1 MLNSTPFPS
10 DLVPLFQNESSSKN
24 EFYLNENKL
33 AAGGIHFH
41 MNNSVSPKTTRFDIE
56 ATPER
61 KNWLEEIRLTV
72 SKHNIFDS

>member
-41 MNNSVSPKTTRFDIE
+41 MNAGFRTKRFDAE
-56 ATPER
+56 AKRSLEMAFR
-61 KNWLEEIRLTV
+61 KKTIFRKEIGQ
-72 SKHNIFDS
+72 K